1 MTEGWTEG
9 RTGRWVGA
17 WMGGWVRGWTSS
29 LIGGRVSGW
38 TQNSP
43 GFDTKIMRSCG
54 GIHLK
59 RTKTDR
65 LLNRLVILV
74 SCLEPLPW
82 GWGGPGGWEGQ
93 RALASLPTKRA
104 A

>member
-1 MTEGWTEG
+1 
-9 RTGRWVGA
+9 
-17 WMGGWVRGWTSS
+17 
-29 LIGGRVSGW
+29 
-38 TQNSP
+38 
-43 GFDTKIMRSCG
+43 MRSCG

-82 GWGGPGGWEGQ
+82 GWGGARRMGGTEG
-93 RALASLPTKRA
+93 LVSLPTKRA

>member
-1 MTEGWTEG
+1 
-9 RTGRWVGA
+9 
-17 WMGGWVRGWTSS
+17 
-29 LIGGRVSGW
+29 
-38 TQNSP
+38 
-43 GFDTKIMRSCG
+43 MRSCG

-93 RALASLPTKRA
+93 RALVSLPTKRA